1 MPHTLIVDRGKIT
14 QITTTS
20 LTLRENTGVSEVI
33 PLTGTTIVT
42 VDGRPSAIFS
52 LRRRMNATT
61 LRVDGGAAVRVR
73 ANV

>member
-1 MPHTLIVDRGKIT
+1 
-14 QITTTS
+14 
-20 LTLRENTGVSEVI
+20 VI
-33 PLTGTTIVT
+33 PLTDTTIVT
-42 VDGRPSAIFS
+42 VDGRPSSIFS